1 MIPVYYTEEEL
12 GNYLDTFS
20 YPILIFRAYS
30 YDDRGRELFMVV
42 EDAEVTVKD
51 REEG

>member
-1 MIPVYYTEEEL
+1 MDPVYYTQAEL
-12 GNYLDTFS
+12 GNYLDTFI
-20 YPILIFRAYS
+20 YPVLIYRAYS
-30 YDDRGRELFMVV
+30 YDDRLGELFMVV